1 MKTHIDFSPQLL
13 GEKQSRPEPPPYVE
27 PPSGK
32 STPISVASKDSG
44 CSASS
49 STDAKLKTEKVEE
62 TKVDFY
68 LTRPTSAMEE
78 RLKKEKFQP
87 VVEELSTSAPDLE
100 KTRMSTSKR
109 RSHFEEALSELEAV
123 CSDMAKDEDLL
134 DRAERRDLP
143 TVHQMMW
150 RRGEDEDEEET
161 SQVNTSAET
170 AFSDLDNILNW
181 NTSSSFENVLDLASR
196 ARTPTNRRSGVTDK
210 VADDMAVRRVSQ
222 ANKTPTKSLSSLALH
237 NQSYLLLSPVL
248 SPATSSVVLEESS
261 GNDEPDTRTDD
272 LLFRNI
278 RDANLAPVL
287 EPQPKFGFPN
297 LSLGPPGVGATSD
310 YLHAVPADRYRST
323 FHPMK
328 NPDVVKDD
336 LAFRILR
343 KDSNLGDP
351 DTLGIVKDPHGVI
364 QPARV
369 WPPDP
374 KLQREKESRGPVVF
388 YPNRHNLV
396 MQSLSNDIAQI
407 IRKQSCKPG
416 AAESELVNYEED
428 LLVQD
433 CMRAAREAMKRD
445 KNSTAGSLFKK
456 SPKSSR
462 RRGKWQ
468 GKTLYDLLRGDD
480 RRAVS
485 EPETLDA
492 GDVDSEEEQS
502 EDEGVES
509 VLSSSR
515 DETVLSE
522 LSTSPPPSHLPK
534 NCTIEVNSVNSASI
548 AAQATVEE
556 KPCSPNFDSEGGT
569 IDKEETNSNVTLQQ
583 QPNLPQVVTDNQP
596 KQGYDPGSSDQNM
609 QCEVQ
614 SADSEEPG
622 SAIEDRTT
630 SGLPFVL
637 PASISQI
644 LSSGLARDPL
654 HPEAVRN
661 VFLSEQAEE
670 SAAQVKIVSSISPA

>member
-1 MKTHIDFSPQLL
+1 MKTHIDFSPQPL
-13 GEKQSRPEPPPYVE
+13 GTKQPRPEPPPYVE

-32 STPISVASKDSG
+32 STPISVTSKDSG

-49 STDAKLKTEKVEE
+49 SSDVKLKTEKMEE

-100 KTRMSTSKR
+100 KTKVSTSKR

-123 CSDMAKDEDLL
+123 CNDMAKDEDLL

-150 RRGEDEDEEET
+150 RRGEDEEEDGEET

-196 ARTPTNRRSGVTDK
+196 SRTPTNRRSAVTDK

-310 YLHAVPADRYRST
+310 YLHAVPANRYRST

-336 LAFRILR
+336 LAFRVLR

-374 KLQREKESRGPVVF
+374 ELQREKESRGPVVF

-396 MQSLSNDIAQI
+396 MQSLSSDIAQI

-416 AAESELVNYEED
+416 AAEAELVNYEED
-428 LLVQD
+428 LLVKD
-433 CMRAAREAMKRD
+433 CMRAAKEAMKRD
-445 KNSTAGSLFKK
+445 SRSTGTSIFKK
-456 SPKSSR
+456 SPKTSR

-468 GKTLYDLLRGDD
+468 GKTLYDLLRGED

-492 GDVDSEEEQS
+492 GEESEEEQS
-502 EDEGVES
+502 EDEGLES
-509 VLSSSR
+509 VESSSR
-515 DETVLSE
+515 EETALSD
-522 LSTSPPPSHLPK
+522 LSPPQ
-534 NCTIEVNSVNSASI
+534 NCTVEVNLVDISLPTSTPLPATIEDDPVTPDPDSNLILEERVSA
-548 AAQATVEE
+548 
-556 KPCSPNFDSEGGT
+556 
-569 IDKEETNSNVTLQQ
+569 
-583 QPNLPQVVTDNQP
+583 NLPQVVTDNQP
-596 KQGYDPGSSDQNM
+596 KQGLSIVRSESESAEEERGSSRAT
-609 QCEVQ
+609 VPFALP
-614 SADSEEPG
+614 SSISRILASG
-622 SAIEDRTT
+622 SA
-630 SGLPFVL
+630 S
-637 PASISQI
+637 
-644 LSSGLARDPL
+644 DPL

-661 VFLSEQAEE
+661 GLLAEQAEE
-670 SAAQVKIVSSISPA
+670 SEAQVKKNTSSFFFASSEMTLSHTFHFEGR